1 MSGHVISV
9 SIFSA
14 VAQFT
19 TFKANLEDMD
29 KAIFLD
35 RDGVIN
41 HDPGDYTTSLDEFH
55 ILPTVM
61 EAMQKMQEKGYKLV
75 LITNQGG
82 IAKGIYPEENVRE
95 IHDYFVKECKNHD
108 VEITA
113 IYFSPHHDNH
123 GRSLSRKPGSLMVER
138 ALARYNIDPEKSF
151 IIGDKDRDLEAGAGA
166 GVKGIRIETNA
177 PLLEVVSQL

>member
-1 MSGHVISV
+1 M
-9 SIFSA
+9 
-14 VAQFT
+14 
-19 TFKANLEDMD
+19 N

-41 HDPGDYTTSLDEFH
+41 HDPGDYTTSLEEFH

-61 EAMQKMQEKGYKLV
+61 EALQEMRRKDYQLI

-95 IHDYFVKECKNHD
+95 IHKFFVEECKKNG

-113 IYFSPHHDNH
+113 IYFSPHHDNF
-123 GRSLSRKPGSLMVER
+123 GKSLSRKPGSLMVER
-138 ALARYNIDPEKSF
+138 AVARYNIDPKKSF

-166 GVKGIRIETNA
+166 GVKGIKIETNA
-177 PLLEVVSQL
+177 PLLDVVPQL